1 MGCALPGF
9 ASHPRLRNRS
19 RLTHSELLIGIA
31 AVFVLGVSAQWIAA
45 KLNTPSILPL
55 LIFGFIAGPVTE
67 LVRPDEMF
75 GDLLFVIVPL
85 AVGVV
90 LFEGGMTLSIAEIR
104 SHHGVVRRLIT
115 TGVLVTWGIAAGA
128 AIVIL
133 NLSPG
138 MAILFGAVIVV
149 SGPTVVG
156 PLLRSVRPL
165 PRVRTVLNWE
175 GILIDPVGATL
186 AVIVF
191 GILIAGGGSL
201 TGGLGGVLSTLLAGA
216 IVGLIG
222 AGAMVLLLKGYLI
235 PDRMQA
241 PVTLAAIVTAF
252 VASDLIRHESGLLAV
267 TLMGIAL
274 ANQPFVPVGRIVA
287 FKETLRDILIAAL
300 FIVLAARLE
309 MEDVLAVDLS
319 EVLFLAVVV
328 LLARPLTVFI
338 STLGSDLTVRERLFV
353 AWVAPRGIVAA
364 AVASVFAI
372 PLEAQGIADADRLV
386 PLTFFVIVGTVA
398 LYSLTA
404 KVVGRLLGVVDESP
418 GGLTIVGA
426 NPVAREIAR
435 SVAGTGVEVQL
446 IATNHSEL
454 TKARIEG
461 LDAVRASVL
470 DQVSE
475 ETSGILLIAT
485 PNDEFNTLAAIRAVE
500 SRDRAHVYKLAPS
513 GGSDSVTTR
522 PRARLF
528 VSPELTFITASEA
541 MLSGGTFRSTSLTEQ
556 FTFEDYRERY
566 GDRAIPAFLVEDSRL
581 VGVFSADS
589 SLTPSAGQTL
599 VSLITP
605 EVPKPPMV
613 DEEEVI
619 EAMER
624 TGTTGPHGTGP
635 TDSEA

>member
-1 MGCALPGF
+1 M
-9 ASHPRLRNRS
+9 
-19 RLTHSELLIGIA
+19 THSELLIGIA
-31 AVFVLGVSAQWIAA
+31 AIFVLGVGAQWIAA

-55 LIFGFIAGPVTE
+55 LILGFIAGPVTE

-216 IVGLIG
+216 IVGVIG

-252 VASDLIRHESGLLAV
+252 VISDLIRHESGLLAV

-287 FKETLRDILIAAL
+287 FKETLRDILIAVL

-309 MEDVLAVDLS
+309 MDDVLSVDLS
-319 EVLFLAVVV
+319 EVLFLAVIV

-435 SVAGTGVEVQL
+435 AVADTGVEVQL

-500 SRDRAHVYKLAPS
+500 SRDRTHVYKLAPS

-528 VSPELTFITASEA
+528 VSPELTYITASEA

-566 GDRAIPAFLVEDSRL
+566 GDRATPAFLVEDSRL

-589 SLTPSAGQTL
+589 SLTPSPGQTL
-599 VSLITP
+599 VSLIIP
-605 EVPKPPMV
+605 EVPKPAMV

-619 EAMER
+619 EAMDR
-624 TGTTGPHGTGP
+624 TRPGGAGP
-635 TDSEA
+635 TDSGP

>member
-1 MGCALPGF
+1 M
-9 ASHPRLRNRS
+9 
-19 RLTHSELLIGIA
+19 THSELLIGIA
-31 AVFVLGVSAQWIAA
+31 AIFVLGIGAQWIAA
-45 KLNTPSILPL
+45 RLNTPSILPL
-55 LIFGFIAGPVTE
+55 LILGFIAGPVTG

-75 GDLLFVIVPL
+75 GELLFVIVPL

-90 LFEGGMTLSIAEIR
+90 LFEGGMTLSVSEIR

-128 AIVIL
+128 AIIIL
-133 NLSPG
+133 NLSSG
-138 MAILFGAVIVV
+138 MAVLFGAVIVV

-156 PLLRSVRPL
+156 PLLRAVRPR

-191 GILIAGGGSL
+191 GILIVGGGSL
-201 TGGLGGVLSTLLAGA
+201 TGVLGGLLSTLGVGA

-222 AGAMVLLLKGYLI
+222 AVAMVLLLKGYLI

-241 PVTLAAIVTAF
+241 SVALAAIVTAF
-252 VASDLIRHESGLLAV
+252 VVSDFIRPESGLLAV
-267 TLMGIAL
+267 TLMGIVL
-274 ANQPFVPVGRIVA
+274 ANQPFVPVDRIVA
-287 FKETLRDILIAAL
+287 FKETLRDLLIAAL

-309 MEDVLAVDLS
+309 MEDVLSVGFS
-319 EVLFLAVVV
+319 EVLFLAVIV

-404 KVVGRLLGVVDESP
+404 KVVGRLLGVVDDSP

-426 NPVAREIAR
+426 NPVARAIAR
-435 SVAGTGVEVQL
+435 SVADTGVDVQL

-454 TKARIEG
+454 TKARMEG
-461 LDAVRASVL
+461 LDAMRASVL

-475 ETSGILLIAT
+475 ETRGIMLIAT

-500 SRDRAHVYKLAPS
+500 SRDRAHVYQLAPS
-513 GGSDSVTTR
+513 GGSDTAAAR

-541 MLSGGTFRSTSLTEQ
+541 MLAGGTFRGTALTER
-556 FTFEDYRERY
+556 FTFEDYRERH
-566 GDRAIPAFLVEDSRL
+566 GERATPLFLVERERL

-589 SLTPSAGQTL
+589 SLTPSPGQTV
-599 VSLITP
+599 VSLIEP
-605 EVPKPPMV
+605 EVPEPATV

-624 TGTTGPHGTGP
+624 SGPTGPEGRGP
-635 TDSEA
+635 TGSGT

>member
-1 MGCALPGF
+1 M
-9 ASHPRLRNRS
+9 
-19 RLTHSELLIGIA
+19 THSELLIGIA
-31 AVFVLGVSAQWIAA
+31 AIFVLGVGAQWIAA

-55 LIFGFIAGPVTE
+55 LILGFIAGPVTE

-90 LFEGGMTLSIAEIR
+90 LFEGGMTLSISEIR

-138 MAILFGAVIVV
+138 IAVLFGAVIVV

-156 PLLRSVRPL
+156 PLLRAVRPR
-165 PRVRTVLNWE
+165 PRMRTVLNWE
-175 GILIDPVGATL
+175 GILIDPIGATL

-201 TGGLGGVLSTLLAGA
+201 TGGLGGVLSTLLVGA

-252 VASDLIRHESGLLAV
+252 VISDLIRPESGLLAV
-267 TLMGIAL
+267 TLMGITL

-287 FKETLRDILIAAL
+287 FKETLRDLLIAAL

-309 MEDVLAVDLS
+309 MDDVLSVGFS
-319 EVLFLAVVV
+319 EVLFLAVIV
-328 LLARPLTVFI
+328 LLARPLTVFV
-338 STLGSDLTVRERLFV
+338 STLGSNLTLRERLFV

-404 KVVGRLLGVVDESP
+404 KIVGRLLGVVDESP

-435 SVAGTGVEVQL
+435 AVADTGVEVQL

-500 SRDRAHVYKLAPS
+500 SRDRTHVYKLAPS
-513 GGSDSVTTR
+513 GGSDSVATR

-556 FTFEDYRERY
+556 FTFEDYRKRH
-566 GDRAIPAFLVEDSRL
+566 GDRATPAFLVEDSRL

-589 SLTPSAGQTL
+589 SLTPSPGQTL
-599 VSLITP
+599 VSLIIP
-605 EVPKPPMV
+605 EVPKPAMV

-624 TGTTGPHGTGP
+624 TGTTGPHGNGP

>member
-1 MGCALPGF
+1 M
-9 ASHPRLRNRS
+9 
-19 RLTHSELLIGIA
+19 THSELLIGIA
-31 AVFVLGVSAQWIAA
+31 AIFVLGIGAQWIAA

-55 LIFGFIAGPVTE
+55 LILGFIAGPVTG

-90 LFEGGMTLSIAEIR
+90 LFEGGMTLSISEIR

-115 TGVLVTWGIAAGA
+115 TGMLVTWGIAAGA

-133 NLSPG
+133 NLSSG
-138 MAILFGAVIVV
+138 IAVLFGAVIVV

-156 PLLRSVRPL
+156 PLLRSVRPR
-165 PRVRTVLNWE
+165 PRMRTILNWE
-175 GILIDPVGATL
+175 GILIDPIGATL

-201 TGGLGGVLSTLLAGA
+201 TGGLGGVLSTLAAGA

-241 PVTLAAIVTAF
+241 SVTLAAIVTAF
-252 VASDLIRHESGLLAV
+252 VVSDLIRPESGLLAV

-287 FKETLRDILIAAL
+287 FKETLRDLLIAAL

-309 MEDVLAVDLS
+309 MEDVLSVGFA
-319 EVLFLAVVV
+319 EVLFLSVMV

-338 STLGSDLTVRERLFV
+338 STLGSDLSQRERLFL

-372 PLEAQGIADADRLV
+372 PLEAQEIVDADRLV

-404 KVVGRLLGVVDESP
+404 KVVGRLLGVVDERP

-426 NPVAREIAR
+426 NPVARELAK
-435 SVAGTGVEVQL
+435 SLADAGVEVQL

-500 SRDRAHVYKLAPS
+500 SRDRAHVYQLAPS
-513 GGSDSVTTR
+513 GGSDTAAAR

-528 VSPELTFITASEA
+528 VSPELTFIMASEA
-541 MLSGGTFRSTSLTEQ
+541 MLAGGTFRGTALTEQ
-556 FTFEDYRERY
+556 FTFHDYRKRY
-566 GDRAIPAFLVEDSRL
+566 GDRAIPTFLVERKRL

-589 SLTPSAGQTL
+589 SLTPSPGQIV

-605 EVPKPPMV
+605 EVPAPATV

-624 TGTTGPHGTGP
+624 SGPTGPEGTGP
-635 TDSEA
+635 TGSGT

>member
-1 MGCALPGF
+1 M
-9 ASHPRLRNRS
+9 S
-19 RLTHSELLIGIA
+19 HSELIVGIA
-31 AVFVLGVSAQWIAA
+31 TIFVLGVGAQWIAA

-55 LIFGFIAGPVTE
+55 LVFGFLAGPVTG

-90 LFEGGMTLSIAEIR
+90 LFEGGMTLSISEIR
-104 SHHGVVRRLIT
+104 SHHAVVRRLIT
-115 TGVLVTWGIAAGA
+115 IGVLVTWGVAAGA
-128 AIVIL
+128 AVVIL
-133 NLSPG
+133 GLSPG
-138 MAILFGAVIVV
+138 MAVLFGSVIVV

-156 PLLRSVRPL
+156 PLLRSVRPR
-165 PRVRTVLNWE
+165 PRMRTVLNWE

-201 TGGLGGVLSTLLAGA
+201 AGGLGGVLSTLATGA
-216 IVGLIG
+216 LVGLIG
-222 AGAMVLLLKGYLI
+222 AGAMVLLLKEYLI

-241 PVTLAAIVTAF
+241 SVTLAAVVSAF
-252 VASDLIRHESGLLAV
+252 VVSDLVRPESGLLAV

-287 FKETLRDILIAAL
+287 FKETLRDLLIAAL

-309 MEDVLAVDLS
+309 MEDVLSVGFS
-319 EVLFLAVVV
+319 ELLFLAVLV
-328 LLARPLTVFI
+328 LLARPLTAFVA
-338 STLGSDLTVRERLFV
+338 TLGSALTVRERLFV

-372 PLEAQGIADADRLV
+372 PLEAQGIADAHRLV

-404 KVVGRLLGVVDESP
+404 KLVGGLLGVVDERS

-435 SVAGTGVEVQL
+435 SVADAGVEVQL

-454 TKARIEG
+454 TKARLEG
-461 LDAVRASVL
+461 LDALRASVL

-500 SRDRAHVYKLAPS
+500 SRDRAHVYQLAPS
-513 GGSDSVTTR
+513 GGSDAVTAR
-522 PRARLF
+522 PRARVF
-528 VSPELTFITASEA
+528 VSPELTFLTASEA
-541 MLSGGTFRSTSLTEQ
+541 MLDGGAFRGTDLTEQ
-556 FTFEDYRERY
+556 FTFEDYRKRY
-566 GDRAIPAFLVEDSRL
+566 GDRAIPAFLVERNRL
-581 VGVFSADS
+581 VGVFSSDS
-589 SLTPSAGQTL
+589 APTPSPGQTV

-605 EVPKPPMV
+605 EVPEQPRV
-613 DEEEVI
+613 DEAEVI
-619 EAMER
+619 ESMER
-624 TGTTGPHGTGP
+624 AGPTGPWRRGAEESG
-635 TDSEA
+635 A

>member
-1 MGCALPGF
+1 M
-9 ASHPRLRNRS
+9 
-19 RLTHSELLIGIA
+19 THSELLIGIA
-31 AVFVLGVSAQWIAA
+31 AIFVLGVGAQWIAA

-55 LIFGFIAGPVTE
+55 LILGFIAGPVTG

-90 LFEGGMTLSIAEIR
+90 LFEGGMTLSISEIR

-128 AIVIL
+128 AIIIL
-133 NLSPG
+133 NLSSG
-138 MAILFGAVIVV
+138 MAVLFGAVIVV

-156 PLLRSVRPL
+156 PLLRAVRPR

-191 GILIAGGGSL
+191 GILIVGGGSL
-201 TGGLGGVLSTLLAGA
+201 TGVLGGLLSTLGVGA

-222 AGAMVLLLKGYLI
+222 AVAMVLLLKGYLI

-241 PVTLAAIVTAF
+241 SVALAAIVTAF
-252 VASDLIRHESGLLAV
+252 VVSDFIRPESGLLAV
-267 TLMGIAL
+267 TLMGIVL
-274 ANQPFVPVGRIVA
+274 ANQPFVPVDRIVA
-287 FKETLRDILIAAL
+287 FKETLRDLLIAAL

-309 MEDVLAVDLS
+309 MEDVLSVGFS
-319 EVLFLAVVV
+319 EVLFLAVIV

-404 KVVGRLLGVVDESP
+404 KVVGRLLGVVDERP

-426 NPVAREIAR
+426 NPVARAIAR
-435 SVAGTGVEVQL
+435 AVADAGVEVQL

-461 LDAVRASVL
+461 LHAVRASVL

-475 ETSGILLIAT
+475 EATGILLIAT

-500 SRDRAHVYKLAPS
+500 SRDRAHVYQLAPS
-513 GGSDSVTTR
+513 GGSDTAAAR

-541 MLSGGTFRSTSLTEQ
+541 MLAGGTFRGTALTEQ
-556 FTFEDYRERY
+556 FTFEDYRERH
-566 GDRAIPAFLVEDSRL
+566 GGRATPLFLVERERL

-589 SLTPSAGQTL
+589 SLTPAPGQTL

-605 EVPKPPMV
+605 DVPQPATV

-624 TGTTGPHGTGP
+624 SGTTEPR
-635 TDSEA
+635 S

>member
-1 MGCALPGF
+1 M
-9 ASHPRLRNRS
+9 
-19 RLTHSELLIGIA
+19 THSELLIGIA
-31 AVFVLGVSAQWIAA
+31 AIFVLGVGAQWIAA

-55 LIFGFIAGPVTE
+55 LILGFIAGPVTE
-67 LVRPDEMF
+67 LVQPDEMF

-90 LFEGGMTLSIAEIR
+90 LFEGGMTLSISEIR

-115 TGVLVTWGIAAGA
+115 TGLLVTWGIATGA

-133 NLSPG
+133 DLSSG
-138 MAILFGAVIVV
+138 MAVLFGAVIVV

-156 PLLRSVRPL
+156 PLLRAVRPR

-175 GILIDPVGATL
+175 GILIDPIGATL

-201 TGGLGGVLSTLLAGA
+201 TGGLTGVLSTLVAGT

-222 AGAMVLLLKGYLI
+222 AVAMVLLLKGYLI

-241 PVTLAAIVTAF
+241 SVTLVAIVTAF
-252 VASDLIRHESGLLAV
+252 VVSDFIRPESGLLAV
-267 TLMGIAL
+267 TLMGIVL
-274 ANQPFVPVGRIVA
+274 ANQPFVPVDRIVA
-287 FKETLRDILIAAL
+287 FKETLRDLLIAAL

-309 MEDVLAVDLS
+309 MEDVLSVGFP
-319 EVLFLAVVV
+319 EVLFLTVIV

-338 STLGSDLTVRERLFV
+338 STLGSDLTLRERLFV

-386 PLTFFVIVGTVA
+386 PLTFLVIVGTVA
-398 LYSLTA
+398 LYSLSA
-404 KVVGRLLGVVDESP
+404 KVVGRLLGVVDDRP

-435 SVAGTGVEVQL
+435 AVANTGVEVQL

-500 SRDRAHVYKLAPS
+500 SRDRAHVYQLAPS
-513 GGSDSVTTR
+513 GGSDAVAAR

-528 VSPELTFITASEA
+528 VSPQLTFITASEA

-566 GDRAIPAFLVEDSRL
+566 GARATPAFLVERSRL

-589 SLTPSAGQTL
+589 SLTPSPGQTL
-599 VSLITP
+599 VSLTIP
-605 EVPKPPMV
+605 EVPKPAMV

-624 TGTTGPHGTGP
+624 TRPGGAGP
-635 TDSEA
+635 TGSGP